1 MHINLIALQTQFL
14 NFVLLGNTVKSYLLF
29 SGIILLFAFLKRVF
43 SKLCSHFLLKLFG
56 RFGKEVEAN
65 IFAEMLVKPI
75 EFFLGVLLIYL
86 AINQLNYPLDEPIFA
101 RKLLLNGKEVMS
113 TITVIQAV
121 DKISLFLTI
130 VAVFWILLRIID
142 FVAYVFTQR
151 ASLTATRRDDQV
163 IPFVKELAKISTLTA
178 GFFVILGAVFD
189 INVVTLI
196 AGLGIGGIAIALA
209 AKESLE
215 NLLGSFTIFVDKPF
229 EVGDYVKVMGMEGT
243 VERVGFR
250 STRIRTPDKTLVTMP
265 NKKMI
270 DTPLENLSA
279 RGYRRVKFN
288 VAFGY
293 QTPLEAVNLIA
304 KQLTEYINN
313 HEYINADTLVSI
325 DLISTN
331 GIELQVI
338 YFVEMIDQALHVQ
351 VKQDVNQQLLLLAK
365 QHGASFTQLVL
376 PNPVSA

>member
-29 SGIILLFAFLKRVF
+29 SGIILLFVFLKRVF

-142 FVAYVFTQR
+142 FVAYV
-151 ASLTATRRDDQV
+151 
-163 IPFVKELAKISTLTA
+163 
-178 GFFVILGAVFD
+178 
-189 INVVTLI
+189 
-196 AGLGIGGIAIALA
+196 
-209 AKESLE
+209 
-215 NLLGSFTIFVDKPF
+215 
-229 EVGDYVKVMGMEGT
+229 
-243 VERVGFR
+243 
-250 STRIRTPDKTLVTMP
+250 
-265 NKKMI
+265 
-270 DTPLENLSA
+270 
-279 RGYRRVKFN
+279 
-288 VAFGY
+288 
-293 QTPLEAVNLIA
+293 
-304 KQLTEYINN
+304 
-313 HEYINADTLVSI
+313 
-325 DLISTN
+325 
-331 GIELQVI
+331 
-338 YFVEMIDQALHVQ
+338 
-351 VKQDVNQQLLLLAK
+351 
-365 QHGASFTQLVL
+365 L
-376 PNPVSA
+376 PSVPA

>member
-1 MHINLIALQTQFL
+1 
-14 NFVLLGNTVKSYLLF
+14 
-29 SGIILLFAFLKRVF
+29 
-43 SKLCSHFLLKLFG
+43 
-56 RFGKEVEAN
+56 
-65 IFAEMLVKPI
+65 
-75 EFFLGVLLIYL
+75 
-86 AINQLNYPLDEPIFA
+86 
-101 RKLLLNGKEVMS
+101 
-113 TITVIQAV
+113 
-121 DKISLFLTI
+121 
-130 VAVFWILLRIID
+130 
-142 FVAYVFTQR
+142 
-151 ASLTATRRDDQV
+151 V

-338 YFVEMIDQALHVQ
+338 YFVEMMDQALHVQ